1 MIDKDGAKYSFNAND
16 MIIFNK
22 DVILKNVTFADFEI
36 IKNYDVACEQFAA
49 KDKALSD
56 AIDKLSDDL
65 STDISALSD
74 GISADVNRLSTW
86 LSTDISALSDW
97 LSADIKVLSTSL
109 SLELS
114 S

>member
-1 MIDKDGAKYSFNAND
+1 

-36 IKNYDVACEQFAA
+36 IKNYDVTCEQFAA

-65 STDISALSD
+65 SIEISS
-74 GISADVNRLSTW
+74 
-86 LSTDISALSDW
+86 
-97 LSADIKVLSTSL
+97 
-109 SLELS
+109 
-114 S
+114 